1 MLIDF
6 FLTLK
11 RAKVPVSM
19 RELMDL
25 IVAIKKGL
33 VFADVDQFY
42 FLSRAI
48 MVKDET
54 HYDKFDI
61 AFGAFFRGL
70 DSLEGI
76 MEALIPDDWI
86 RKAFTESLSDEEKA
100 AIESMGGLE
109 KLIEE
114 FKKRLEEQDERHEGG
129 NKWIGTGGTSPFGN
143 GGFNPEGVRVG
154 GDGNENFRA
163 VKVWEQRDFKDLDD
177 NVEIGTR
184 EIKMA
189 LRKLRKFARTG
200 AEDELDIDDTI
211 AATARNGGMLDIKMV
226 PERHNSVKVL
236 IFFDVGGS
244 MDPHVKV
251 CEELFSAVRSEFKHL
266 EYFYFHNFIYESV
279 WRDNFRRNNE
289 RMPTWD
295 ILHKYTSDYKIIF
308 VGDASMAPYEVANV
322 GGSIEHDNEEAG
334 AAWMER
340 FSEFYDK
347 IIWLNPQTEDTW
359 EYSTSISMVQHLL
372 EDKMFPLTL
381 RGLDEGITYLN
392 RS

>member
-6 FLTLK
+6 FMTLK

-25 IVAIKKGL
+25 IVAMKKGL
-33 VFADVDQFY
+33 VFADIDQFY
-42 FLSRAI
+42 ILSRAI
-48 MVKDET
+48 MVKDEI
-54 HYDKFDI
+54 HYDKFDV
-61 AFGAFFRGL
+61 AFGVFFRGL

-86 RKAFTESLSDEEKA
+86 RKAFAESLSDEEKA

-143 GGFNPEGVRVG
+143 GGFNPEGIRVG

-200 AEDELDIDDTI
+200 AHEELDIDDTI
-211 AATARNGGMLDIKMV
+211 ASTARNAGMLDIKMV

-266 EYFYFHNFIYESV
+266 EYFYFHNFIYESM
-279 WRDNFRRNNE
+279 WKDNYRRNNE
-289 RMPTWD
+289 RIATWD
-295 ILHKYTSDYKIIF
+295 ILHKYAADYKIIF

-322 GGSIEHDNEEAG
+322 GGSIEHDNEESG
-334 AAWMER
+334 AAWMQR
-340 FSEFYDK
+340 FAEVYDK

-359 EYSTSISMVQHLL
+359 EYSTSISMVQHLV